1 MSTFNTEYWWGYNQF
16 RFSREQNIFVIQNYY
31 LFHEGMWPPEPKE
44 YRTDECVNKKWVWLW
59 RAGGS
64 IDEMPI
70 NKRRF
75 SSEAYFCKP
84 KEIISEI
91 ELRLKL
97 TKTDG
102 KLLMSNIW
110 GGIGEYENLDS
121 EAKNALNYISISDFR
136 KRPPYGQWIRQ
147 RRYYRKIST
156 KT

>member
-1 MSTFNTEYWWGYNQF
+1 MSTFNLEYWWGYSQF
-16 RFSREQNIFVIQNYY
+16 RWSREQNIWVIQNYY

-44 YRTDECVNKKWVWLW
+44 YRTDEYVNKKWVWLW

-91 ELRLKL
+91 ELRLKF

-110 GGIGEYENLDS
+110 GGIGEYENLDW
-121 EAKNALNYISISDFR
+121 EAQNALNYISISDFR
-136 KRPPYGQWIRQ
+136 KRPSYALWKAKRK
-147 RRYYRKIST
+147 YRNIPR
-156 KT
+156 

>member
-1 MSTFNTEYWWGYNQF
+1 MSTFNLNTEYWWGYGQF
-16 RFSREQNIFVIQNYY
+16 RWSREQNIWVIQNYY

-44 YRTDECVNKKWVWLW
+44 YRTDEYVNKKWVWIM

-64 IDEMPI
+64 IDGHFI
-70 NKRRF
+70 NRRGF

-136 KRPPYGQWIRQ
+136 KRPNYATWKAK
-147 RRYYRKIST
+147 RRYRNIPH
-156 KT
+156 